1 MTTLNFP
8 ASPSTGDIA
17 QQTSNGL
24 QYFFDGTKWIS
35 QGTHSTASLNTL
47 NFSRTGNLTGSTNRS
62 VQKKLEDFV
71 SVKDFGAEGD
81 GINDD
86 TNAFKDA
93 IATGKTVLVPKGN
106 PYYKI
111 TDTLTMSNSHQGLIG
126 DKGLSEIW
134 LVLATNVNKPAIAV
148 VAPNNNATVEYVFV
162 ENLYIKLKR
171 SITVNQVE
179 TIQDKVPNYN
189 NILTEDLAGVV
200 VSGNASQRDHAVQNT
215 RLENIR
221 LGNFAIG
228 FYFTDVVSVIVQKC
242 WNQNLVF
249 FNSEATTADGR
260 TIPTRK
266 IINPQ
271 TGLEETNPNYEATK
285 FWGVGYYFESTTYAQ
300 GAISPLA
307 SIEIV
312 ETDENRGQS
321 DPDNV
326 ESVSY
331 LVIGG
336 DPRDIFFQR
345 PECSHSDYGWY
356 IDGGA
361 TTVGSALDLDLNWDI
376 QIFRPIGDQ
385 IKINGIYL
393 KRIAGVGS
401 VTVNGG
407 YFVGNSTAK
416 AAIQIE
422 NSNGV
427 VITGGTQILGLTNE
441 SLEDNGVFFKDCS
454 SCSVIGNRFA
464 NLSYAISLEN
474 SNFCT
479 VQGNIISAATSGV
492 GPAGTAIIPRLV
504 DAVRVFGDG
513 VGRSSSRN
521 SITGN
526 TIRGSDTAPV
536 AATYTQSGTTIQI
549 NKTNHGLD
557 SEEHVFIDFTSG
569 TAPDKQYKVTK
580 IDDNAFT
587 VVPSDDTDANA
598 NTSTSGNCTF
608 GARYTKGISIDGSAN
623 TKNVLVGNVIDSG
636 TVITPISDSGSN
648 TEKANNITD

>member
-8 ASPSTGDIA
+8 ASPSIG
-17 QQTSNGL
+17 QVEELSNGL
-24 QYFFDGTKWIS
+24 QYHFDGTKWVS

-47 NFSRTGNLTGSTNRS
+47 NFSRTGSVTGQATSRS
-62 VQKKLEDFV
+62 VANKLQDFV
-71 SVKDFGAEGD
+71 SVKDFGAKGD
-81 GINDD
+81 GSTDD

-148 VAPNNNATVEYVFV
+148 VAPTPPNNATVEYVFI

-171 SITVNQVE
+171 NISGTPM
-179 TIQDKVPNYN
+179 DKVPNYN
-189 NILTEDLAGVV
+189 HVLTEDLAGVV
-200 VSGNASQRDHAVQNT
+200 VSGNASLRDHAVQNT

-228 FYFTDVVSVIVQKC
+228 FYFTDVVSVSVYKC
-242 WNQNLVF
+242 WNQNLVLF
-249 FNSEATTADGR
+249 KTDENGNPITTTADGR
-260 TIPTRK
+260 TIPSRTASD
-266 IINPQ
+266 
-271 TGLEETNPNYEATK
+271 YESTK
-285 FWGVGYYFESTTYAQ
+285 FWGVGYYFDATTYAQ

-312 ETDENRGQS
+312 ETDENRGEG
-321 DPDNV
+321 DPDDV

-336 DPRDIFFQR
+336 DPRDIFLQR
-345 PECSHSDYGWY
+345 TECSHSDYGWY

-376 QIFRPIGDQ
+376 QIFRPVGDQ

-441 SLEDNGVFFKDCS
+441 TLDDNGVFFKDCS

-479 VQGNIISAATSGV
+479 VQGNIISGATAGV
-492 GPAGTAIIPRLV
+492 GAAGTAIIPKLV
-504 DAVRVFGDG
+504 DAIRVFGDG
-513 VGRSSSRN
+513 ANRSSSRN

-536 AATYTQSGTTIQI
+536 SATYTQSGTTITV

-557 SEEHVFIDFTSG
+557 TGEHVYMDFDGAG
-569 TAPDKQYKVTK
+569 TDGQYAVTK
-580 IDDNAFT
+580 IDNNDFR
-587 VVPSDDTDANA
+587 VVR
-598 NTSTSGNCTF
+598 TSGTNASADVTAGTACTF
-608 GARYTKGISIDGSAN
+608 GARYTMGISIDSSAE

-636 TVITPISDSGSN
+636 TVITPISNSGTGTVN
-648 TEKANNITD
+648 ANNITD

>member
-1 MTTLNFP
+1 MTLNFP
-8 ASPSTGDIA
+8 ASPSTGDVHNA
-17 QQTSNGL
+17 SNNL
-24 QYFFDGTKWIS
+24 QYHFDGVKWIS
-35 QGTHSTASLNTL
+35 QGAYNTSTINTL
-47 NFSRTGNLTGSTNRS
+47 NFTQTGGGTARS
-62 VQKKLEDFV
+62 VQNKLQDFV
-71 SVKDFGAEGD
+71 SVKDFGAVGD
-81 GINDD
+81 GSTND
-86 TNAFKDA
+86 TAAFQAA

-148 VAPNNNATVEYVFV
+148 VAPTPPNNATVEYVFI

-171 SITVNQVE
+171 NISGTA
-179 TIQDKVPNYN
+179 TDKVPNYN
-189 NILTEDLAGVV
+189 HVLTEDLAGVV
-200 VSGNASQRDHAVQNT
+200 VSGNASLRSHAVQNT

-228 FYFTDVVSVIVQKC
+228 FYFTDVVSTSVYKC
-242 WNQNLVF
+242 WNQNLVSF
-249 FNSEATTADGR
+249 ASETTTADGR
-260 TIPTRK
+260 TIPLRTA
-266 IINPQ
+266 
-271 TGLEETNPNYEATK
+271 GNYESTK
-285 FWGVGYYFESTTYAQ
+285 FWGVGYYFDATSYAQ
-300 GAISPLA
+300 GSISPLA
-307 SIEIV
+307 SIEVV
-312 ETDENRGQS
+312 ETDESRGEGDPS
-321 DPDNV
+321 DV
-326 ESVSY
+326 ETVSY
-331 LVIGG
+331 LIIGG

-345 PECSHSDYGWY
+345 AECAHSDYGWY

-361 TTVGSALDLDLNWDI
+361 TTVGSALNLDLNWDI
-376 QIFRPIGDQ
+376 QIFRPIADQ
-385 IKINGIYL
+385 IKINGIYA
-393 KRIAGVGS
+393 KRIAGAGS
-401 VTVNGG
+401 LTVNGG

-441 SLEDNGVFFKDCS
+441 SLEDNGVFIADSS

-479 VQGNIISAATSGV
+479 VQGNIINGATAGV
-492 GPAGTAIIPRLV
+492 GAAGTAVIPRLV
-504 DAVRVFGDG
+504 DAIRVFGDG
-513 VGRSSSRN
+513 SGRSSSRN

-536 AATYTQSGTTIQI
+536 AATYAQSGTEIKVT
-549 NKTNHGLD
+549 KANHGLD
-557 SEEHVFIDFTSG
+557 TGEHVFIDFTSG
-569 TAPDKQYKVTK
+569 SAPDKQYKVTK
-580 IDDNAFT
+580 IDDTEFT
-587 VVPSDDTDANA
+587 VVPSDATDANA
-598 NTSTSGNCTF
+598 SATTSGNCTF
-608 GARYTKGISIDGSAN
+608 GARYTKGISIAAIGD

-636 TVITPISDSGSN
+636 TIITPISDSGSN

>member
-1 MTTLNFP
+1 MATLNFP
-8 ASPSTGDIA
+8 ANPTSG
-17 QQTSNGL
+17 QTHTAANGL
-24 QYFFDGTKWIS
+24 QYHFDGVKWLA
-35 QGTHSTASLNTL
+35 QGAPSSVSNLSAV
-47 NFSRTGNLTGSTNRS
+47 NFTQKAAAGLSNAATPRS
-62 VQKKLEDFV
+62 VQDKFEDFV
-71 SVKDFGAEGD
+71 SVKDFGAKGD
-81 GINDD
+81 GSTDD
-86 TNAFKDA
+86 TAAFKAA
-93 IATGKTVLVPKGN
+93 IATGKAVYIPKAS

-111 TDTLTMSNSHQGLIG
+111 TDTLTINTSHQGLIG

-134 LVLATNVNKPAIAV
+134 LVLPTNVDKSAIAV
-148 VAPNNNATVEYVFV
+148 VAPATDATVEYVFI

-171 SITVNQVE
+171 DISGTA
-179 TIQDKVPNYN
+179 TDKVPNYN
-189 NILTEDLAGVV
+189 HVLTENLAGVV
-200 VSGNASQRDHAVQNT
+200 VSGNNSTRPAAHAVQNT

-228 FYFTDVVSVIVQKC
+228 FYFTDVVSVSVYKC
-242 WNQNLVF
+242 WNQNLVLF
-249 FNSEATTADGR
+249 KTDENGNPITTTADGR
-260 TIPTRK
+260 TIPSRTASD
-266 IINPQ
+266 
-271 TGLEETNPNYEATK
+271 YESTK
-285 FWGVGYYFESTTYAQ
+285 FWGVGYYFDATTYAQ

-312 ETDENRGQS
+312 ETDENRGEG
-321 DPDNV
+321 DPDDV

-336 DPRDIFFQR
+336 DPRDIFLQR
-345 PECSHSDYGWY
+345 TECSHSDYGWY

-376 QIFRPIGDQ
+376 QIFRPVGDQ

-441 SLEDNGVFFKDCS
+441 TLDDNGVFFKDCS

-479 VQGNIISAATSGV
+479 VQGNIISGATAGV
-492 GPAGTAIIPRLV
+492 GAAGTAIIPKLV
-504 DAVRVFGDG
+504 DAIRVFGDG
-513 VGRSSSRN
+513 ANRSSSRN

-536 AATYTQSGTTIQI
+536 SATYTQSGTTITV

-557 SEEHVFIDFTSG
+557 TGEHVYMDFDGAG
-569 TAPDKQYKVTK
+569 TDGQYAVTK
-580 IDDNAFT
+580 IDNNDFR
-587 VVPSDDTDANA
+587 VVR
-598 NTSTSGNCTF
+598 TSGTNASADVTAGTACTF
-608 GARYTKGISIDGSAN
+608 GARYTMGISIDSSAE

-636 TVITPISDSGSN
+636 TVITPISNSGTGTVN
-648 TEKANNITD
+648 ANNITD

>member
-8 ASPSTGDIA
+8 ASPSIG
-17 QQTSNGL
+17 QVEELSNGL
-24 QYFFDGTKWIS
+24 QYHFDGTKWVS

-47 NFSRTGNLTGSTNRS
+47 NFSRTGSVTGQATSRS
-62 VQKKLEDFV
+62 VANKLQDFV
-71 SVKDFGAEGD
+71 SVKDFGAKGD
-81 GINDD
+81 GSTDD

-93 IATGKTVLVPKGN
+93 IATGKTVLIPKGN

-148 VAPNNNATVEYVFV
+148 VAPTPPNNATVEYVFI

-171 SITVNQVE
+171 NISGTPM
-179 TIQDKVPNYN
+179 DKVPNYN
-189 NILTEDLAGVV
+189 HVLTEDLAGVV
-200 VSGNASQRDHAVQNT
+200 VSGNASLRDHAVQNT

-228 FYFTDVVSVIVQKC
+228 FYFTDVVSVSVYKC
-242 WNQNLVF
+242 WNQNLVLF
-249 FNSEATTADGR
+249 KTDENGNPITTTADGR
-260 TIPTRK
+260 TIPSRTASD
-266 IINPQ
+266 
-271 TGLEETNPNYEATK
+271 YESTK
-285 FWGVGYYFESTTYAQ
+285 FWGVGYYFDATTYAQ

-312 ETDENRGQS
+312 ETDENRGEG
-321 DPDNV
+321 DPDDV

-336 DPRDIFFQR
+336 DPRDIFLQR
-345 PECSHSDYGWY
+345 TECSHSDYGWY

-361 TTVGSALDLDLNWDI
+361 TTVGSAVDLDLNWDI
-376 QIFRPIGDQ
+376 QIFRPVGDQ

-441 SLEDNGVFFKDCS
+441 TLDDNGVFFKDCS

-492 GPAGTAIIPRLV
+492 GPAGTAIIPKLV
-504 DAVRVFGDG
+504 DAIRVFGDG
-513 VGRSSSRN
+513 ANRSSSRN

-536 AATYTQSGTTIQI
+536 SATYTQSGTTITV

-557 SEEHVFIDFTSG
+557 TGEHVYMDFDGAG
-569 TAPDKQYKVTK
+569 TDGQYAVTK
-580 IDDNAFT
+580 IDNNDFR
-587 VVPSDDTDANA
+587 VVR
-598 NTSTSGNCTF
+598 TSGTNASADVTAGTACTF
-608 GARYTKGISIDGSAN
+608 GARYTMGISIDSSAE

-636 TVITPISDSGSN
+636 TVITPISNSGTGTVN
-648 TEKANNITD
+648 ANNITD